1 MSFSQ
6 NLLKTWSSRPATES
20 PWWSAG
26 FSSLSPS
33 LSSSAG
39 SCLGI
44 QLSST
49 SDKLSFCCSQSSLHP
64 GQERLPRNS
73 LWQEA
78 VASPLRPRSPPPQ
91 PRLKPA
97 VTRQPVVK
105 LRMAARL
112 ICWHLW
118 HARNSFWLSTA
129 KHDRVFHPRKRTYPE
144 CLPYWAK
151 FRIKSLSSM
160 IDSNKQEL
168 TTTQP
173 HRICTQSRLEYNVV
187 TCWGSWHSCKGSS
200 VGILFSTGS
209 PGESLES
216 PPPVKV

>member
-26 FSSLSPS
+26 FSSPLLSPS

-49 SDKLSFCCSQSSLHP
+49 SHKLSFCCSQSSLHP

-91 PRLKPA
+91 PRLKSA
-97 VTRQPVVK
+97 VTRQLVVK
-105 LRMAARL
+105 LSLGCPLNFLASLARQKLLLAFHCKARPRFPPTQTHVSRMPPILGQVQDQKPQLNDRLKQARANNNSTPQNL
-112 ICWHLW
+112 HPNR
-118 HARNSFWLSTA
+118 ARVKRCYLL
-129 KHDRVFHPRKRTYPE
+129 RK
-144 CLPYWAK
+144 
-151 FRIKSLSSM
+151 
-160 IDSNKQEL
+160 L
-168 TTTQP
+168 TF
-173 HRICTQSRLEYNVV
+173 L
-187 TCWGSWHSCKGSS
+187 
-200 VGILFSTGS
+200 
-209 PGESLES
+209 
-216 PPPVKV
+216 